1 MSKEF
6 EESGFGRSVKQETVW
21 PPKTI
26 IIKKQERPTVVEDTQ
41 NYEQSTDNK
50 NENNS

>member
-26 IIKKQERPTVVEDTQ
+26 TIKKQERPTVEENK

-50 NENNS
+50 NETSN